1 MFGMGEQNVA
11 EAVDR
16 EELRR
21 FTRAL
26 LDDIKALTKMLDDGH
41 IETGI
46 RRIGAEQEMF
56 LIDPSGGPAS
66 KAVEVL
72 ERINDPRFTTELGRF
87 NLEANCLPR
96 VFGGSCLRDME
107 DELKE
112 VKRIAGK
119 AARAEGA
126 EVLLVGIL
134 PTLQKSHLSLEHM
147 TPKPRYF
154 QLNKLMTELSG
165 GEFRTLIK
173 GMDELQLAHDNI
185 MLEACNTSFQL
196 HFQVAPAEFA
206 PLYNLAQLVTAPVL
220 AAAVN
225 SPVLLRNRLWHETRI
240 ALFQQSV
247 DVRSKAHQQRGRRT
261 RVSFGKGWIDN
272 SILEIFQEDISSFRV
287 MLSTDLGEPSTKLL
301 EQGIMPPLSALCLF
315 NGTVYRWNRACYGV
329 KDNVAH
335 LRIENRVIPSGPTIP
350 DEVANAAFY
359 FGLMAG
365 ISAEHDDISKVLDFD
380 VAKENF
386 FAAARYGLQA
396 RFRWLDGQTMNAD
409 QLICEQLVPT
419 AREGLKSH
427 GVDSADIDKYMGIIE
442 ERVTSGRTGARWMLD
457 SLAALGDQGR
467 PEERYRAMTGAMFR
481 RQRRGRPVHT
491 WRLARFD
498 ELADWRQS
506 FRRVGQV
513 MTRNARTVHPEDV
526 IDLAASLMNWERI
539 RHLPV
544 EDDDGQ
550 LVGIITHRTILR
562 LFTSGKLDAD
572 EPLSVREVMHPDP
585 YTVLPSTSTLEAIG
599 MMRDHNIGALP
610 VVDEDGRLVGIVTE
624 RDFIEISRKL
634 LEASLREMEEE
645 DANGSAGLTTSASLR
660 KPSSR

>member
-1 MFGMGEQNVA
+1 MGAQDIA
-11 EAVDR
+11 EGVDK

-26 LDDIKALTKMLDDGH
+26 LDDVKALGMMVDGGH

-56 LIDPSGGPAS
+56 LIDPSGGPS
-66 KAVEVL
+66 STAVQVL
-72 ERINDPRFTTELGRF
+72 EIMNDPRFTTELGQF
-87 NLEANCLPR
+87 NLEANLSPL
-96 VFGGSCLRDME
+96 VFGGSCLRDLA

-112 VKRIAGK
+112 VKRLAGR
-119 AARAEGA
+119 AARQIGA

-134 PTLQKSHLSLEHM
+134 PTLTRDHLGLEHM
-147 TPKPRYF
+147 TPKARYL

-173 GMDELQLAHDNI
+173 GVDELQLIHDNI

-196 HFQVAPAEFA
+196 HFQVDPKEFG

-247 DVRSKAHQQRGRRT
+247 DVRSKAHQQRGQRT
-261 RVSFGKGWIDN
+261 RVSFGNGWVKE

-287 MLSTDLGEPSTKLL
+287 MLSTDLGEPSTDLL
-301 EQGIMPPLSALCLF
+301 ARGIMPPLTALCLF

-335 LRIENRVIPSGPTIP
+335 LRIENRVIPSGPTVP

-365 ISAEHDDISKVLDFD
+365 ISEEHDDVAKVLDFD
-380 VAKENF
+380 IAKDNF
-386 FAAARYGLQA
+386 YAAARYGLQA
-396 RFRWLDGQTMNAD
+396 RFRWIGGKTCSADELILDE
-409 QLICEQLVPT
+409 LLPT
-419 AREGLKSH
+419 ARRGLLSH
-427 GVDSADIDKYMGIIE
+427 GVDAEDVERYMGIIDG
-442 ERVTSGRTGARWMLD
+442 RVRSGQTGAKWILD
-457 SLAALGDQGR
+457 SLTALGDQGR
-467 PEERYRAMTGAMFR
+467 PEERYRAMTGAMLR
-481 RQRRGRPVHT
+481 RQKRGRPVHT
-491 WRLARFD
+491 WKLARFD
-498 ELADWRQS
+498 EMADWRQS

-513 MTRNARTVHPEDV
+513 MTKNARTVHPEDV
-526 IDLAASLMNWERI
+526 IDLAASLMNWEGI

-544 EDDDGQ
+544 EDDEGH
-550 LVGIITHRTILR
+550 LVGIVTHRTIIR
-562 LFTSGKLDAD
+562 LFAGGKMDAQQ
-572 EPLSVREVMHPDP
+572 PISIREVMHPNP
-585 YTVLPSTSTLEAIG
+585 YTVLPSTSTLEALG
-599 MMRDHNIGALP
+599 LMRDHNIGCLP
-610 VVDEDGRLVGIVTE
+610 VVDETGKLVGIVTE

-634 LEASLREMEEE
+634 LEATLREIE
-645 DANGSAGLTTSASLR
+645 DQDGGGGLATSLPSSRAVR
-660 KPSSR
+660 KPSGP